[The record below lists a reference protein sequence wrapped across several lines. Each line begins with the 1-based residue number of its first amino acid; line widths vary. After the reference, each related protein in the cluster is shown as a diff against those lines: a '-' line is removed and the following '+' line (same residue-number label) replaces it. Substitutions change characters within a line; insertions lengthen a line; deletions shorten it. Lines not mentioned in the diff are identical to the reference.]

1 MKTLKEIESKIFDK
15 RYEWDSIDKSLA
27 LKDMVVLDLVREA
40 CLIEAY
46 FGVYVA
52 SMISLLKDDL
62 EATSMF
68 TIEGFEAYSHYY
80 LLRRYLDVVGY
91 KPIKDDEIIDLRQRD
106 KNVKHDDE
114 IKELVNFM
122 ATEHFAAN
130 FFNDLSERAQEPVLK
145 KMLSSLSKE
154 EVTHSRFAFDL
165 LHKRVSRD
173 SGVKERVLEYAKEFQ
188 HVGAYVL
195 PKVSNVNEDNL
206 KIIQSFNSMVK
217 DLIGESISDYSLRRG
232 NDI

>member
-1 MKTLKEIESKIFDK
+1 MATLKEVESRIFDK
-15 RYEWDSIDKSLA
+15 KFEWNNIDKNIA
-27 LKDMVVLDLVREA
+27 LGNERVLDLVREA

-52 SMISLLKDDL
+52 NMINLLKDDL

-80 LLRRYLDVVGY
+80 TLRRYLDIINY
-91 KPIKDDEIIDLRQRD
+91 KPIKDEEIIALREKD
-106 KNVKHDDE
+106 KDVKYNDE

-130 FFNDLSERAQEPVLK
+130 FFKDLSDLAPEPVLK
-145 KMLSSLSKE
+145 KILSSLSRE

-165 LHKRVSRD
+165 LHKRISKNPEI
-173 SGVKERVLEYAKEFQ
+173 KERVLVYAKKFQ

-195 PKVSNVNEDNL
+195 PTVSHVKEDNL
-206 KIIQSFNSMVK
+206 KIIQGFNNILK
-217 DLIGESISDYSLRRG
+217 DLVGESLSDYSLR
-232 NDI
+232 NKE